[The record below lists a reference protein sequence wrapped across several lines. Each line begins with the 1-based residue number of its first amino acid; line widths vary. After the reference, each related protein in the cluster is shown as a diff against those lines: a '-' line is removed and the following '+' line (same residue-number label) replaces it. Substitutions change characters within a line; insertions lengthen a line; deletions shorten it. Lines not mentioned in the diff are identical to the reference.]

1 MPVSLAGIIF
11 SLLFFFFFFNSP
23 KHLTQVLNYLF
34 TKFHL
39 TFHVLAFW
47 SFHPTVCFNHN
58 QENHHFLVKQK
69 NELLFTCTGWN
80 DPRTQTLLITKPG
93 KRCNNQILL
102 LWAFDHSVTEH
113 TQLQRD
119 SLGGPALHGGIYEKY
134 TEVPLV
140 Q

>member
-1 MPVSLAGIIF
+1 MPVSLVGIIF
-11 SLLFFFFFFNSP
+11 SLLFFFFFNSP

-93 KRCNNQILL
+93 KKMQQPNITTLGIRS
-102 LWAFDHSVTEH
+102 FSHRTHSASEGQSWRACT
-113 TQLQRD
+113 TWRD
-119 SLGGPALHGGIYEKY
+119 L
-134 TEVPLV
+134 
-140 Q
+140 